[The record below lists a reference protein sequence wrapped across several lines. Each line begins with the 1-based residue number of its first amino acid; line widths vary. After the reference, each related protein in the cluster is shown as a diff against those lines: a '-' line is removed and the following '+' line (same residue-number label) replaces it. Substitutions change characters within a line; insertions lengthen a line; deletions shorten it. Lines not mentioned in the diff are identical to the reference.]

1 MRLVVGID
9 LGTQS
14 LKAVVCDE
22 AMRVLGA
29 HSVALVTSFPQPGWA
44 EQDPHAWEAALEP
57 AVAGALAGRDPAQV
71 VALAIAG
78 QLDGCVAVDASGEPL
93 HPALIWQDRRAV
105 DHVGEVELEVTGQVA
120 DASHMA
126 PKIRWLRAHGIAA
139 ARWHQPVSYLVARL
153 TGAHVLDPSH
163 ASTTMLYDLRTGA
176 WLAEGPELPAIA
188 PATSIAGVLRRPLA
202 GIAAGTPVAVG
213 TGDDFATP
221 LGAGLVAPG
230 PLAVT
235 LGTAEVVGAL
245 SATPVFDRPAA
256 RDGRDPYRDRPSPM
270 VETHAYPTGAF
281 FVENPGWLSGGAV
294 RWATRLLGLSSDA
307 ELDALAAQAPPG
319 ADGVTF
325 VPALAGAMT
334 PEWRAE
340 ARGALHG
347 LAAGHDRP
355 HVARA
360 VLEGLAFACRDVATR
375 LASLGLS
382 ARHVLVLGGGTH
394 SAVWLQIRADA
405 LGLPH
410 HVAAR
415 PDTSA
420 IGAAII
426 AAVAGG
432 IHRDLAAACALA
444 PPPRA
449 VITPRGDLEEAYARY
464 RALV

>member
-22 AMRVLGA
+22 AMTVLGA
-29 HSVALVTSFPQPGWA
+29 RSVAVATSFPQPGWA
-44 EQDPHAWEAALEP
+44 EQDPKAWETALER
-57 AVAGALAGRDPAQV
+57 AVAGALTGLDASEV
-71 VALAIAG
+71 VAVAVAG

-93 HPALIWQDRRAV
+93 HPALSWQDRRAV
-105 DHVGEVELEVTGQVA
+105 DHVRAVELEVTGQVA

-126 PKIRWLRAHGIAA
+126 PKIGWLRAHGVRAA
-139 ARWHQPVSYLVARL
+139 CWHQPVSYLVERL
-153 TGAHVLDPSH
+153 TGARVLDPSH
-163 ASTTMLYDLRTGA
+163 ASTTMLYDLRSGA
-176 WLAEGPELPAIA
+176 WLAEAAELPAIA
-188 PATSIAGVLRRPLA
+188 PATSVAGVLRKSLA
-202 GIAAGTPVAVG
+202 GIAAGVPVAVG
-213 TGDDFATP
+213 TGDDFSTP

-245 SATPVFDRPAA
+245 SPVPVFDRIEARAA
-256 RDGRDPYRDRPSPM
+256 SDPYRDRPSPM
-270 VETHAYPTGAF
+270 VETHAYPGGAF
-281 FVENPGWLSGGAV
+281 FIENPGWLSGGAV
-294 RWATRLLGLSSDA
+294 RWATRMLGVASDA

-319 ADGVTF
+319 AEGVTF

-334 PEWRAE
+334 PEWNAG
-340 ARGALHG
+340 ARGSLHG
-347 LAAGHDRP
+347 LAASHDRP

-375 LASLGLS
+375 LASLGL
-382 ARHVLVLGGGTH
+382 AAPHVLVLGGGTQ
-394 SAVWLQIRADA
+394 SALWLQIRADA

-420 IGAAII
+420 VGAAMI
-426 AAVAGG
+426 AGVAGG
-432 IHRDLAAACALA
+432 LCPDLAAACALA

-449 VITPRGDLEEAYARY
+449 VITPRASLDEPYARY
-464 RALV
+464 QSLV